1 MRRGARIARRLA
13 LVAMGLVT
21 AWSLLAWAQSN
32 HARNAR
38 PARGG
43 SAATTDES
51 ARREPAKETLKQ
63 AEDTG
68 PAPMNWTQFG
78 SDTPPFI
85 AMLVNFGILVGGY
98 YLLGKRPIAAALRS
112 RRDGIAKDIDEA
124 QRMKEEAE
132 ARAKTYQAKLE
143 RVDEEARAAR
153 DALLRTGEAERDRI
167 VKDAE
172 AKADRMRRDAEFLV
186 QQELKQIRLD
196 LLRDTVEMAVLAA
209 RELLAQRITQEDQER
224 LAEAYL
230 SELGGAKGTAVAQPA
245 DPFGT
250 RESAL

>member
-1 MRRGARIARRLA
+1 VRGTRIARRVA
-13 LVAMGLVT
+13 LVAMALVT
-21 AWSLLAWAQSN
+21 AWSLLAWAQSD
-32 HARNAR
+32 HPRNAR
-38 PARGG
+38 PARVG
-43 SAATTDES
+43 SAAAAGETE
-51 ARREPAKETLKQ
+51 RRERAKETREQ
-63 AEDTG
+63 ADDTG

-78 SDTPPFI
+78 ADTPPFI
-85 AMLVNFGILVGGY
+85 AMLVNFGILLGGY

-124 QRMKEEAE
+124 QRMKAEAE

-143 RVDEEARAAR
+143 RVAEEARAAR

-209 RELLAQRITQEDQER
+209 GELLAQRITQEDQER

-230 SELGGAKGTAVAQPA
+230 AELGGGRGTAVAQPA
-245 DPFGT
+245 DSSGT
-250 RESAL
+250 RGSSP